1 MKADEELIKGCRR
14 GSEKEQRLLYRKYS
28 ARMYGICLRYMKNE
42 DEAKDVL
49 QDGFIKVFTK
59 LKEYRGE
66 GSFEG
71 WIRRI
76 MVNTA
81 INMHIKNKK
90 FNLHTDIDK
99 LELSPKTQELP
110 TDGLH
115 TEELLRLI
123 QDLPSGYRTVFNLY
137 EIEGYAHKE
146 IAEMLGVSINTSKTQ
161 LMHAKRSLQK
171 RLHHLQKE
179 RIKREN
185 E

>member
-1 MKADEELIKGCRR
+1 MKADEELIEGCKK
-14 GSEKEQRLLYRKYS
+14 GSERFQRLLYHKY
-28 ARMYGICLRYMKNE
+28 APRMYGTCLRYMKSE

-49 QDGFIKVFTK
+49 QDAFIKVFTK

-90 FNLHTDIDK
+90 FSFHADIDTVGHS
-99 LELSPKTQELP
+99 LSGKELP
-110 TDGLH
+110 TDTLYVEEILGLV
-115 TEELLRLI
+115 
-123 QDLPSGYRTVFNLY
+123 QKLPTGYRTVFNLY

-146 IAEMLGVSINTSKTQ
+146 IAEMLGVSVNTSKTQ
-161 LMHAKRSLQK
+161 LMHARQTLQK
-171 RLHHLQKE
+171 KLHLLHRE
-179 RIKREN
+179 RIKKE